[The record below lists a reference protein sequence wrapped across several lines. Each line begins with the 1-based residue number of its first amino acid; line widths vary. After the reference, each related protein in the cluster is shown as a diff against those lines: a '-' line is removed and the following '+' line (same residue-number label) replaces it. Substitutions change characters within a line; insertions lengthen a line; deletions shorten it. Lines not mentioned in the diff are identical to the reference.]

1 MFPNQPNHRTKPP
14 MSPLGFNPFE
24 FGMQQVPMNT
34 PFFKNFFKQV
44 PPMQGPGPNYDNY
57 ANQPGQPF
65 QMENPFHPSFMNFGI
80 PSNGPMNHPFLKSFF
95 GPEDY
100 PVGEAYKKQE
110 GNQGNNS
117 PNPNDHDQTIQGGP
131 QPFGGNPTSP
141 FPSLSKING
150 GLGKAVNFY
159 NQVNP
164 MWKLIS
170 GFMK

>member
-1 MFPNQPNHRTKPP
+1 MFPNQPRRHSKPP
-14 MSPLGFNPFE
+14 ISPMGFNPFE
-24 FGMQQVPMNT
+24 FGMQQLPMNT

-44 PPMQGPGPNYDNY
+44 PPNYLGQTTQSN
-57 ANQPGQPF
+57 NPSNSGQPF

-100 PVGEAYKKQE
+100 PVGEEFKKE
-110 GNQGNNS
+110 GSHQNATASNANTQQAVPPQS
-117 PNPNDHDQTIQGGP
+117 MTNPA
-131 QPFGGNPTSP
+131 SP
-141 FPSLSKING
+141 FYHFNKMG
-150 GLGKAVNFY
+150 GGIGKAVNFY